1 MSPASRAEHLVSLL
15 RARKLDRTLTSVAPP
30 AVPAQAPWLMPA
42 LNQVMRGGLPR
53 GQMSEITGPV
63 SSGRTSLA
71 WAGLAAA
78 TQRGERVALIDTFDR
93 FDPVTAVDAGL
104 VLPQTLWVRGQA
116 LSKTAG
122 AVDPGWVPGVRAVQ
136 GPGTLLERT
145 IDRAIKALT
154 LIVQSGVCTFVVIDL
169 VDVPVP
175 ALASIP
181 RATWLR
187 VQRIIEGSATAVLL
201 LAPVPVARSAGGFSI
216 AMGAPASRLPAL
228 LRNTPGSEA
237 ERVTLP
243 PPASRL
249 PTPLRNMPGSEAE
262 RVTLPP
268 PGSRLPALL
277 RNMPGS
283 EAEGMTLPEVMA
295 VPIAKAV
302 PEVMQSRWRSTHD
315 RSRRLAGLSTHLR
328 ASSPRGFVGEITL
341 KVLGPRS

>member
-1 MSPASRAEHLVSLL
+1 MATSAAPVPLSPAPVSPASRAEHLVSLL

-30 AVPAQAPWLMPA
+30 AMPAQAPWLMPA

-93 FDPVTAVDAGL
+93 FDAATAVDAGV
-104 VLPQTLWVRGQA
+104 VLPQVLWVRGQA

-201 LAPVPVARSAGGFSI
+201 LAPVPVARSAGGFSM
-216 AMGAPASRLPAL
+216 AVGTPARRP
-228 LRNTPGSEA
+228 
-237 ERVTLP
+237 TLFG
-243 PPASRL
+243 R
-249 PTPLRNMPGSEAE
+249 
-262 RVTLPP
+262 
-268 PGSRLPALL
+268 
-277 RNMPGS
+277 
-283 EAEGMTLPEVMA
+283 EAEGPTLSFERA
-295 VPIAKAV
+295 VPVAAAV
-302 PEVMQSRWRSTHD
+302 PGVMPARWQGSHD
-315 RSRRLAGLSTHLR
+315 RSRRLSGLSTRLR
-328 ASSPRGFVGEITL
+328 ASSPRGFAGELPLQIE
-341 KVLGPRS
+341 RR

>member
-1 MSPASRAEHLVSLL
+1 MATSAAPVPLSPAPVSPASRAEHLVSLL

-30 AVPAQAPWLMPA
+30 AMPAQAPWLMPA

-93 FDPVTAVDAGL
+93 FDAATAVDAGV
-104 VLPQTLWVRGQA
+104 VLPQVLWVRGQA

-216 AMGAPASRLPAL
+216 AMGVPARLSTLFA
-228 LRNTPGSEA
+228 REA
-237 ERVTLP
+237 ESVTLP

-249 PTPLRNMPGSEAE
+249 PALLRMSGSEAE
-262 RVTLPP
+262 SVTLPI
-268 PGSRLPALL
+268 
-277 RNMPGS
+277 
-283 EAEGMTLPEVMA
+283 T
-295 VPIAKAV
+295 KAV
-302 PEVMQSRWRSTHD
+302 PVEVAVPGVMPSRWRSTHD
-315 RSRRLAGLSTHLR
+315 RSRRLAGLSTRVR
-328 ASSPRGFVGEITL
+328 ASSPRGFVGELPLQID
-341 KVLGPRS
+341 RR